1 MSEQNE
7 PTTAE
12 KTADEAAKVKRAEE
26 QLAAYTKQQA
36 EQQAAADAML
46 AKASEFLGHKVTSFF
61 MIAVGPAPD
70 GSLGVDR
77 IGLING
83 GPETYRAILS
93 EADLLHAQM
102 QASYA
107 RIPVV
112 SPGPKPEAQAEFKV
126 EEVSAPPTEAVAPT
140 EDGSGAGN

>member
-1 MSEQNE
+1 MDEQNQ
-7 PTTAE
+7 TAAPAE
-12 KTADEAAKVKRAEE
+12 ITVEQAAKARRAEE
-26 QLAAYTKQQA
+26 QLAAYTKQQE
-36 EQQAAADAML
+36 EQQAAADAFL
-46 AKASEFLGHKVTSFF
+46 AKASAMLGHQVTSFF
-61 MIAVGPAPD
+61 MVAVGPAPD

-83 GPETYRAILS
+83 GPEVYRAILS
-93 EADLLHAQM
+93 EANLLHAQM

-112 SPGPKPEAQAEFKV
+112 APGPKPEAQPEFKV
-126 EEVSAPPTEAVAPT
+126 EEVSATPTEEASA

>member
-1 MSEQNE
+1 MTDENQ
-7 PTTAE
+7 TTAPAE
-12 KTADEAAKVKRAEE
+12 ITAEESAKMRANE
-26 QLAAYTKQQA
+26 QLAAYQKQQA

-46 AKASEFLGHKVTSFF
+46 AKASDFLGHKVTSFF

-83 GPETYRAILS
+83 GADVYRAILS
-93 EADLLHAQM
+93 ETDLLHAQM

-112 SPGPKPEAQAEFKV
+112 APGPKPEAQAEFKV
-126 EEVSAPPTEAVAPT
+126 EEVSAPATPEEVSPVA
-140 EDGSGAGN
+140 

>member
-1 MSEQNE
+1 MTDENQTTV
-7 PTTAE
+7 PTEINAE
-12 KTADEAAKVKRAEE
+12 EAAKVARTNE
-26 QLAAYTKQQA
+26 QLAAYQKQQA

-46 AKASEFLGHKVTSFF
+46 AKASDFLGHKVTSFF

-83 GPETYRAILS
+83 GADVYRAILS
-93 EADLLHAQM
+93 ETDLLHAQM

-112 SPGPKPEAQAEFKV
+112 SPGPKPEAQPEFKV
-126 EEVSAPPTEAVAPT
+126 EEVSAPATPEEASPVA
-140 EDGSGAGN
+140 

>member
-1 MSEQNE
+1 MTDENQ
-7 PTTAE
+7 TTAPVE
-12 KTADEAAKVKRAEE
+12 ITAEEAAKVARANE
-26 QLAAYTKQQA
+26 QLAAYQKQQA

-46 AKASEFLGHKVTSFF
+46 AKASDFLGHKVTSFF

-83 GPETYRAILS
+83 GADVYRAILS

-112 SPGPKPEAQAEFKV
+112 SPGPKPEPQAEFKV
-126 EEVSAPPTEAVAPT
+126 EEVSAPAVPEEASPVA
-140 EDGSGAGN
+140 